1 VTNVTYLPWVASGS
15 AQADPEADAA
25 PHDAGRGDNLPDS
38 DPVIQAEEDLV
49 RALRRRDLTVGEA
62 SAFLRERE
70 LSGTEVGELVEKF
83 LRLGYLDDERIA
95 NHLVAKL
102 SGSRGKSRS
111 VISRELS
118 QRQLSADVIS
128 NALEGLDPT
137 NEGETATRL
146 ALQRVAQFS
155 SLDDVTAQRRLV
167 GFLSR
172 RGFSGSALREAT
184 DAAMATRHGRGG

>member
-15 AQADPEADAA
+15 AHADPEADAA
-25 PHDAGRGDNLPDS
+25 PHDGVRGDNLTDS
-38 DPVIQAEEDLV
+38 DPVLQAEEDLV

-70 LSGTEVGELVEKF
+70 LSVIEVGELVEKF

-128 NALEGLDPT
+128 SALEGLDPT

-184 DAAMATRHGRGG
+184 DAAMATRHGRGV